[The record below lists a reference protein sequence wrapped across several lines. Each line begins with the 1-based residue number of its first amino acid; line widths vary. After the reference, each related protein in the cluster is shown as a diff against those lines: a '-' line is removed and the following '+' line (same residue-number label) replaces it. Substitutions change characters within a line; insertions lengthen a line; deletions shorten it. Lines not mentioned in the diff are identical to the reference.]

1 MAEETKPKSRRDNV
15 IERLKKK
22 YPDRDYPDDEALF
35 SQINDDYE
43 DYEGYKDR
51 ESKLVDM
58 FNKDSR
64 SAQFITD
71 MARGEDPWINVIK
84 RLGIDGI
91 TDLLNDPGKQEVYAE
106 ANKEYVEKLAREKEL
121 EEEYKTNLQ
130 ASLELLEKIQKE
142 KGLSDE
148 QIDAAY
154 DLINQIAND
163 AVLGKLSEQTVD
175 MALKA
180 INHDADVESAA
191 SEGVIAGKNTK
202 IEEKLR
208 KPNKGDGTPNL
219 QGSNNAPS
227 KQQKRRKSIFDW
239 AQEGL

>member
-1 MAEETKPKSRRDNV
+1 MAEETKPKSRRDSV

-22 YPDRDYPDDEALF
+22 YPDREYPDDEALF

-43 DYEGYKDR
+43 DYDGYKDR

-91 TDLLNDPGKQEVYAE
+91 TDLLNDPSKQDVYAE
-106 ANKEYVEKLAREKEL
+106 ANKQYVETLAREKEL

-130 ASLELLEKIQKE
+130 SSLELLEKIQQE
-142 KGLSDE
+142 RGLTDD

-180 INHDADVESAA
+180 INHDSDVQNAT
-191 SEGVIAGKNTK
+191 SEGLIAGKNTK

-239 AQEGL
+239 AQEA

>member
-1 MAEETKPKSRRDNV
+1 MAEETKPKSRRDSV
-15 IERLKKK
+15 MERLKKK
-22 YPDRDYPDDEALF
+22 YPDREYADDEALF
-35 SQINDDYE
+35 GQINDDYE
-43 DYEGYKDR
+43 DYDGYKDR

-91 TDLLNDPGKQEVYAE
+91 TDLLNDPSKQEVYAE

-130 ASLELLEKIQKE
+130 ASLEQLEKVQKE
-142 KGLSDE
+142 RGLSDE

-163 AVLGKLSEQTVD
+163 AVLGKLSEQTID

-180 INHDADVESAA
+180 VNHDSDVQNANN
-191 SEGVIAGKNTK
+191 EGMIAGKNTRA
-202 IEEKLR
+202 EEKLR
-208 KPNKGDGTPNL
+208 KPKKGDGVPNL

-227 KQQKRRKSIFDW
+227 NKQAHKKSIFDW
-239 AQEGL
+239 ALEAQ